1 MNDHLTQK
9 VLGGGIRLKRVGC
22 ILCSLFLL
30 TGCWDKQE
38 IKKIGFVLAI
48 GIDKGPKSGEI
59 LVTAQ
64 VVDPEVAQGEG
75 SIEKSSVKL
84 VRNKG
89 KTVFQAIRKMLQEF
103 DRKNHYAHNKVIV
116 ISEDLAK
123 EGLLPIL
130 DSLKRGGEVRG
141 YVWLCIAKGAKAREV
156 LGVKP
161 EGIETVQA
169 NYLKGIIENQ
179 KFNHSSANL
188 TILDFYKKVL
198 GTGIYPVASSLQI
211 IQKNNY
217 PVEENSETK
226 TEYIKLSGGA
236 AFRKDQLVGY
246 LNETETHGYNWIV
259 GKVKSGIIV
268 LPSLIEK
275 GKSASIEIIKSSV
288 KIKPVLK
295 ENKIYFTI
303 DIHEKAVIVEEQ
315 GRGQLKTSKERF
327 QYFKKMEKENEK
339 LVRKEV
345 IQAVNKAKK
354 LRSDFLGF
362 GSALNK
368 KYPTKWNETKKEW
381 DAQLSDIQV
390 IVKVDVTI
398 RGARE
403 MKGSF
408 KAQ

>member
-1 MNDHLTQK
+1 MNDHLTEK
-9 VLGGGIRLKRVGC
+9 VLGGGIRLKRVGF

-38 IKKIGFVLAI
+38 IKKLGFVLAI
-48 GIDKGPKSGEI
+48 GIDKGPKGDI

-64 VVDPEVAQGEG
+64 VVNPEVAQGEG

-84 VRNKG
+84 VGNKG

-141 YVWLCIAKGAKAREV
+141 YVWLCIAKGVKAREV

-161 EGIETVQA
+161 EGVETIQA

-179 KFNHSSANL
+179 QFNYSSANV
-188 TILDFYKKVL
+188 TILEFYKKVL
-198 GTGIYPVASSLQI
+198 GTGIYPVAGSFQMI
-211 IQKNNY
+211 RKNMY
-217 PVEENSETK
+217 PVEENSKTK
-226 TEYIKLSGGA
+226 TDYIKLSGGA
-236 AFRKDQLVGY
+236 VFRKDMLVGY
-246 LNETETHGYNWIV
+246 LNETETHGYNWIA

-275 GKSASIEIIKSSV
+275 GKSASIEVIKASA

-295 ENKIYFTI
+295 ENRISFII

-315 GRGQLKTSKERF
+315 GRGQLKSSQERF
-327 QYFKKMEKENEK
+327 RYFRNMEKENEK

-345 IQAVNKAKK
+345 MQAVNKAKR
-354 LRSDFLGF
+354 LRSDFLGL

-368 KYPTKWNETKKEW
+368 KYPAKWNETKKEW

-403 MKGSF
+403 MKGPF
-408 KAQ
+408 